1 MPQLSIGNTEQFSN
15 NNISKRAVADHF
27 ALRLLKNT
35 PAPSRSRNSH
45 IFNDDTEFWYDALNR
60 VLRPGDDITLQ
71 HFAILEWFPRVPG
84 LYHTPKSYRNRPQ
97 ALQFVDELLSSKLE
111 QTANDHP
118 IDFSRQRAL
127 VKSLNNP
134 SSFTSEFFRNPNRF
148 ANVYSANNTNRFA
161 NFYSPYNRFA
171 NLYIP
176 NSPIAQGALDERF
189 RNYQRPII
197 FNPHGKLTMLE
208 SGIGSVRL
216 APLERDSELFWLCS
230 ASSIGWSD
238 HGVPLV
244 VPDALYQ
251 DVFPEI
257 RETGCVRAKIRG
269 RVHYIYNNTGSKDS
283 LTRYIRHK
291 IYDTYHG
298 LPRLYLYVDDIDRD
312 DRLKDEGGDLKV
324 CAAVTFISAYEAE
337 KPRHYATYVGFN
349 PSITNNME
357 DAVDW
362 MTESYVE
369 GRYQGR
375 IVTDFD
381 EQFPRFSDAIF
392 SLRYINQQPQFD
404 GEDLQRRFGAMG
416 IDAVPREIRWV
427 INNFGVLNGGINDM
441 STGDQYTAGQ
451 AGAMG
456 PGAHAHDMTFQQI
469 TETANKI
476 DLKQLA
482 ADLSLLRAAMKKE
495 EGTTAEQDLA
505 IGSVAAAEAAAA
517 KGDGP
522 GALQHL
528 KAAGKW
534 AFDVATNIGAS
545 VAAAALKG
553 PLGIP

>member
-1 MPQLSIGNTEQFSN
+1 MPQLSTANTERFSN
-15 NNISKRAVADHF
+15 KNASKRAVADHF

-35 PAPSRSRNSH
+35 PQPLSSTNSH
-45 IFNDDTEFWYDALNR
+45 LFDTDTDFWRDALNR
-60 VLRPGDDITLQ
+60 VLRPGDNITLQ

-97 ALQFVDELLSSKLE
+97 ALQFVDELLSSQLE
-111 QTANDHP
+111 HSQYFLPTTPPTEPARH
-118 IDFSRQRAL
+118 RAFRPNSCTNYMDQENSA
-127 VKSLNNP
+127 K
-134 SSFTSEFFRNPNRF
+134 FFNQMQF
-148 ANVYSANNTNRFA
+148 ANIGSVINISNVNVGI
-161 NFYSPYNRFA
+161 S
-171 NLYIP
+171 
-176 NSPIAQGALDERF
+176 QGALDERF
-189 RNYQRPII
+189 RNLQRPII
-197 FNPHGKLTMLE
+197 FDPRGKLTMLE

-216 APLERDSELFWLCS
+216 APLERNGELYWFCS

-238 HGVPLV
+238 HGIPLV
-244 VPDALYQ
+244 IPDTLYQ
-251 DVFPEI
+251 QVFPEI
-257 RETGCVRAKIRG
+257 RETGCVRARIRG
-269 RVHYIYNNTGSKDS
+269 RVHYIYNTVTKGSS
-283 LTRYIRHK
+283 ISGYMHHK

-298 LPRLYLYVDDIDRD
+298 LPRLYLYVDDLDRD
-312 DRLKDEGGDLKV
+312 DQVKDEGVHLKV

-349 PSITNNME
+349 PSIDNNME
-357 DAVDW
+357 DAIDW

-369 GRYQGR
+369 GRYHGR

-381 EQFPRFSDAIF
+381 EQLPRFSDALF
-392 SLRYINQQPQFD
+392 SLRYINQQAQFD
-404 GEDLQRRFGAMG
+404 SEDLDGRFHTMG
-416 IDAVPREIRWV
+416 FEAVPREIQQ
-427 INNFGVLNGGINDM
+427 IIYNFGGIHGRIIDM
-441 STGDQYTAGQ
+441 STNTRSGDQYTVSGQ
-451 AGAMG
+451 AGAVG

-495 EGTTAEQDLA
+495 QATTAEQDLA

-534 AFDVATNIGAS
+534 AFDVATHIGAS
-545 VAAAALKG
+545 LAAAALKG
-553 PLGIP
+553 LLGIP